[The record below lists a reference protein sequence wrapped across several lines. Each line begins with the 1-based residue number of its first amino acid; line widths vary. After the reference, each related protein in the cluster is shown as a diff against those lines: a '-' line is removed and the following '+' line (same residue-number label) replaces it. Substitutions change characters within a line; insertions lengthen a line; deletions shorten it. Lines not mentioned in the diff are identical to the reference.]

1 MLKIISICG
10 VCLLTLLSS
19 LLGPGLATRHSVVFR
34 HEEAPPWVTLAWV
47 ILSFFSYGTLSIVTF
62 QAIILSSK
70 VLMEMDYLTSFE
82 SSSLSISILLLSF
95 LSPMIANIVRDTLIT
110 RERNTGGG
118 KVENQTDSKT
128 KQHHSLV
135 DTIKKAVKFKISKDE
150 IIDEKEEIKL
160 QRREIEMIIPQIEI
174 TSDDGFPS
182 YISFSE
188 VDQSK
193 IDPGTMTPVETPSGE
208 FPDQSCL
215 TQNHQL
221 PAAARTEKKKTLS
234 FTEPFISLTS
244 FDART
249 KPDPT
254 NFPSFDLWFFLI
266 GSGLYNFLRGFKL
279 GQDVHEIDTEVQPV
293 YMVQLV
299 DTSLVSFATGI
310 TFVTRKVEFS
320 IKALFIWPLLLS
332 GCHLLGAIIGVSL
345 SETRCIINTLF
356 GLGYSTVGGL
366 LLYTIMVKFLDEDFQ
381 QIKTKPPVEIAII
394 LFCFFLG
401 SSFMLIINYFT
412 V

>member
-1 MLKIISICG
+1 
-10 VCLLTLLSS
+10 
-19 LLGPGLATRHSVVFR
+19 
-34 HEEAPPWVTLAWV
+34 
-47 ILSFFSYGTLSIVTF
+47 
-62 QAIILSSK
+62 
-70 VLMEMDYLTSFE
+70 
-82 SSSLSISILLLSF
+82 
-95 LSPMIANIVRDTLIT
+95 
-110 RERNTGGG
+110 
-118 KVENQTDSKT
+118 
-128 KQHHSLV
+128 
-135 DTIKKAVKFKISKDE
+135 
-150 IIDEKEEIKL
+150 
-160 QRREIEMIIPQIEI
+160 
-174 TSDDGFPS
+174 
-182 YISFSE
+182 
-188 VDQSK
+188 
-193 IDPGTMTPVETPSGE
+193 MTPVESPSGE

-356 GLGYSTVGGL
+356 GLGEEELHFY
-366 LLYTIMVKFLDEDFQ
+366 
-381 QIKTKPPVEIAII
+381 
-394 LFCFFLG
+394 
-401 SSFMLIINYFT
+401 N
-412 V
+412 